1 MGNGV
6 DGWCQLF
13 STPLFLPFLG
23 ERLRGKRRA
32 LFVAETLVS
41 AETVGPES
49 LLQREKDR
57 KRG

>member
-6 DGWCQLF
+6 DAWCRLL
-13 STPLFLPFLG
+13 STPLVLPFLG
-23 ERLRGKRRA
+23 ERRKGERCA